1 MSCVSSPSDE
11 STVALGCLARDFVPN
26 SVSFSWKFNNS
37 TVSSERFWTFPEVL
51 RDGLWSASSQVVLP
65 SSSAFQGPDDYL
77 VCEVQHPKG
86 GKTVGTVRVI
96 AASESGTSR
105 GWVQGEGL
113 GPANPLSFSA
123 EAEVLSPVVSVFVP
137 PRNSLSGD
145 GNSKSSLICQATD
158 FSPKQISL
166 SWFRDGKRIVSG
178 ISEGQVETVQSSPI
192 TFRAYSM
199 LPITERDWLS
209 QKI

>member
-86 GKTVGTVRVI
+86 GKTLGPVRV
-96 AASESGTSR
+96 GPR
-105 GWVQGEGL
+105 GEPGSTHGRGGGMARGAHPRPSCPPCSPSPRAQRILTLTCSLLLWFQHRL
-113 GPANPLSFSA
+113 QPRPLQC
-123 EAEVLSPVVSVFVP
+123 L
-137 PRNSLSGD
+137 L
-145 GNSKSSLICQATD
+145 
-158 FSPKQISL
+158 
-166 SWFRDGKRIVSG
+166 
-178 ISEGQVETVQSSPI
+178 
-192 TFRAYSM
+192 
-199 LPITERDWLS
+199 
-209 QKI
+209 

>member
-1 MSCVSSPSDE
+1 M
-11 STVALGCLARDFVPN
+11 
-26 SVSFSWKFNNS
+26 
-37 TVSSERFWTFPEVL
+37 
-51 RDGLWSASSQVVLP
+51 
-65 SSSAFQGPDDYL
+65 
-77 VCEVQHPKG
+77 
-86 GKTVGTVRVI
+86 
-96 AASESGTSR
+96 
-105 GWVQGEGL
+105 
-113 GPANPLSFSA
+113 
-123 EAEVLSPVVSVFVP
+123 LSPVVSVFVP

-166 SWFRDGKRIVSG
+166 SWFHDGKRVVSG